1 MSKIWFHKLGEKKEA
16 KGKNIP
22 AEGRGKDEL
31 ILPKE
36 KLLNRQIYSTESRG
50 VVAKKSDC

>member
-1 MSKIWFHKLGEKKEA
+1 MSKILSHKLGEKKEA
-16 KGKNIP
+16 KGKDIP
-22 AEGRGKDEL
+22 AEGRGNDEL

-36 KLLNRQIYSTESRG
+36 KLLNRQIHRIESRL